1 MSYQHR
7 YIDGT
12 RIHYP
17 VGKVVCV
24 GRNYAAHAKEL
35 NNPIPTEP
43 LLFIKPS
50 SCVVSPEGGFAIPQ
64 DRGAVHYE
72 IEIAVLIGKPLSR
85 QPSEEEVIDA
95 ITGYA
100 PALDLTLRDVQE
112 RLKEKSWPWEV
123 AKSFDGACVLAPFVS
138 GFAIKDSADIDVRLT
153 LNGGVCQESNSREML
168 YPIIPLIQHMAGQF
182 ALQPGDVVLTGTPAG
197 VGPLQAGDELVMELP
212 GHTAVN
218 TFVLKRN

>member
-1 MSYQHR
+1 MSYQHK

-35 NNPIPTEP
+35 NNPVPTEP
-43 LLFIKPS
+43 LLFIKPA
-50 SCVVSPEGGFAIPQ
+50 SCVVSPEGGFNIPH

-72 IEIAVLIGKPLSR
+72 IEIAVLIGKPSSR
-85 QPSEEEVIDA
+85 QPSEEEVLDA
-95 ITGYA
+95 ITGSA

-138 GFAIKDSADIDVRLT
+138 GFAVKDTADIDVRLT
-153 LNGGVCQESNSREML
+153 INGEVRQESNSREML
-168 YPIIPLIQHMAGQF
+168 YPIIPLIQHIAGQF

-197 VGPLQAGDELVMELP
+197 VGPLHEGDALVMEIP
-212 GHTAVN
+212 GHTAFS

>member
-1 MSYQHR
+1 MSYQHQ

-12 RIHYP
+12 RIHFP

-35 NNPIPTEP
+35 NNPVPTEP
-43 LLFIKPS
+43 LLFIKPA
-50 SCVVSPEGGFAIPQ
+50 SCVVSPEGGFNIPQ

-85 QPSEEEVIDA
+85 EPSVEEVIDA
-95 ITGYA
+95 ISGFA
-100 PALDLTLRDVQE
+100 PALGLTLRDVQE

-138 GFAIKDSADIDVRLT
+138 GFAVKDTTDIDVRLT
-153 LNGGVCQESNSREML
+153 INGDVRQDSNSREML

-197 VGPLQAGDELVMELP
+197 VGPLQPGDELVMELP
-212 GHTAVN
+212 GHTAV
-218 TFVLKRN
+218 TTRVLQRN